1 MDELQKNETG
11 SELVKTGEMSLEEK
25 QMLQQIYAGAGLEP
39 VVDAGIRDYDE
50 KLQKEN
56 KLLNK
61 VLGTRGSDIRGY
73 GEAVAKRVA
82 FAVYQM
88 LNKQYGGKVGD
99 LRAHIMALQDERD
112 KARDKYDDLMGRVV
126 GVLGEE
132 YRELRTDSRVFME
145 KLTATL
151 GEDLKESKIDRKALA
166 ETLADIDGLRQ
177 KITGL
182 EKEKAELIQKYE
194 AQINQLEGRYDT
206 ETEKLNSNAAVLKD
220 EIEAL
225 QQENAL
231 VTGQL
236 DRQKENYARLKDSI
250 ESLPDRVAGEDISQQ
265 LSEEMHEYVM
275 KDSKVPHVVLEGVG
289 KFIDFKKY
297 LKTAARRGA
306 EEAISQAQIRLKS
319 ETAE

>member
-39 VVDAGIRDYDE
+39 VVDAGIKDYDE

-61 VLGTRGSDIRGY
+61 VLGTRGSDIKGY
-73 GEAVAKRVA
+73 GESVAKRVA
-82 FAVYQM
+82 YAVYQM

-151 GEDLKESKIDRKALA
+151 GEDLKESKIDQKALA

-177 KITGL
+177 RITSL
-182 EKEKAELIQKYE
+182 EMEKAALIEKHESQVK
-194 AQINQLEGRYDT
+194 QLNDRYDT
-206 ETEKLNSNAAVLKD
+206 DTERLNTRVAELEAEINSLK
-220 EIEAL
+220 
-225 QQENAL
+225 QENEL

-236 DRQKENYARLKDSI
+236 DRQKENYARLKNSI
-250 ESLPDRVAGEDISQQ
+250 ESLQETIISEDISQQ
-265 LSEEMHEYVM
+265 LSEEMHEYLM
-275 KDSKVPHVVLEGVG
+275 KDSKVPHMVLEGVG

-297 LKTAARRGA
+297 LKTAAKRGA
-306 EEAISQAQIRLKS
+306 DEAVAQSQASLKS
-319 ETAE
+319 EIAE